1 MKTKKEEER
10 MNLRQKE
17 KVSIATT
24 SLRGAAL
31 SLLGFQKSVLG
42 IAHTHTRRERKKYR
56 KEKQAKEGEWRN
68 N

>member
-42 IAHTHTRRERKKYR
+42 IAHTHTTGKKEISKGKTGQGRRME
-56 KEKQAKEGEWRN
+56 E
-68 N
+68 